1 MPTKRI
7 LQRVLTAT
15 SWLVIAGAAAIG
27 LARYAEP
34 TSVSTVGVTAISPW
48 SLLPAAAAVAGLA
61 ALRGWRPALLGGLV
75 VALIGWPQVANYLPA
90 QHFGAAPI
98 ITVMTANT
106 LHGTADPGALVA
118 SVRAHEVDV
127 LAAQELTLDSIRRLT
142 EAGLDQALPYH
153 VIAYQDGG
161 TDVGIWSRHPLIEP
175 QQLTGFAFAP
185 VQASIVVGPGQL
197 TVVAFHCKAPV
208 SNDGVELWQSDLDRL
223 AKVMTHPATRTIV
236 AGDFNATRDHRQFRD
251 LLDTGY
257 TDAGSDAGAGM
268 LPTYPADRRWGPIIG
283 IDHVLVSAGL
293 VGVGGDRRRPAR
305 VRPPRSCRTGRTGRT
320 GRTEELTGG
329 YSGMISECVSRR
341 CVSPRK
347 KAGHSHLPDAHEHQ
361 PDPDHPETE
370 HQHGP
375 DPDDAGPG
383 TVRTRAVPDG
393 PEEDQPESWR

>member
-75 VALIGWPQVANYLPA
+75 VALIGWPQIANYLPA

-197 TVVAFHCKAPV
+197 TVVAFHSKAPV
-208 SNDGVELWQSDLDRL
+208 SNDGVELWQSDLARL
-223 AKVMTHPATRTIV
+223 AEVMTHPATPTIV

-257 TDAGSDAGAGM
+257 T
-268 LPTYPADRRWGPIIG
+268 
-283 IDHVLVSAGL
+283 
-293 VGVGGDRRRPAR
+293 RRR
-305 VRPPRSCRTGRTGRT
+305 
-320 GRTEELTGG
+320 
-329 YSGMISECVSRR
+329 
-341 CVSPRK
+341 
-347 KAGHSHLPDAHEHQ
+347 
-361 PDPDHPETE
+361 
-370 HQHGP
+370 
-375 DPDDAGPG
+375 
-383 TVRTRAVPDG
+383 
-393 PEEDQPESWR
+393 